1 MVEGIV
7 DHPLGAKWKPH
18 VTHCVDARCLSHG
31 NEIPWQLMSPHGW
44 FRAEGAA
51 TTHIRAKCT
60 GSHPN
65 LSDPLRGTQG
75 RTVEYSQVRDD
86 EPMSGWAE
94 DDVIHP
100 DVSVARILYDEL
112 MEGTRSAD
120 DVASDPILDKI
131 SRVLQTLTESL
142 TNDRTAKLW
151 LQYMDM
157 VKILRKFIKAEH
169 MGNWSLHLEA
179 VVDMLPYLAASG
191 HSLYAKSARIYLQ
204 TMLSLN
210 RTIQMCAVT
219 SLRVSMSPEEV
230 VELDCP
236 LMMIEQVLMRSMNTI
251 GGLTRGRGMT
261 EQQWLTSLLSMPACS
276 ETTRAMQELTV

>member
-1 MVEGIV
+1 MVEGIA

-18 VTHCVDARCLSHG
+18 VTYCVEARCLSHG
-31 NEIPWQLMSPHGW
+31 NEIPWQLMPPHGF

-51 TTHIRAKCT
+51 TTHIQYMPNAVDHILTGKAVSRAVRA
-60 GSHPN
+60 HILLDALL

-75 RTVEYSQVRDD
+75 RTVEDSQVRDD

-120 DVASDPILDKI
+120 DVASDPIPDKI

-142 TNDRTAKLW
+142 TKDRTAKLW

-210 RTIQMCAVT
+210 RTIHMCTVT
-219 SLRVSMSPEEV
+219 SLRVSMSPEKV
-230 VELDCP
+230 V
-236 LMMIEQVLMRSMNTI
+236 
-251 GGLTRGRGMT
+251 
-261 EQQWLTSLLSMPACS
+261 
-276 ETTRAMQELTV
+276 